1 MNDFFLLMI
10 FAAACGAAI
19 RASIDRRR
27 ARAMQQR
34 AERFAWWWH
43 TTGIG
48 IAPNPGESADAHAR
62 RVAANAW
69 DAGFAQRDAA

>member
-1 MNDFFLLMI
+1 MNDFLFLVI
-10 FAAACGAAI
+10 FGAVFGVAW
-19 RASIDRRR
+19 RAHVDRRR
-27 ARAMQQR
+27 AKALQQR

-43 TTGIG
+43 TTGSG
-48 IAPNPGESADAHAR
+48 IAPVPGEDAETHAR